1 MKKYIIIKKDVLMT
15 QSLYVNIHPEILDWV
30 MQKAQMGN
38 ASNSVLDMIAKWIS
52 GEKSPTFKQIEDV
65 SKKTSIP
72 FGYFFLEKPPV
83 EECKIVEF
91 RTIDSISLRN
101 PSRNLI
107 DTVDQMVNIQEWM
120 TEYNKDNGL
129 SEYSFVG
136 IIKISDSVS
145 FTADKIRQELELPLE
160 WFDKYRISE
169 EAYKYLRNSIANLGI
184 LVMMNGVVGNNT
196 RRKLSVEEF
205 RAFTLVN
212 PYAPLIFINSRDTI
226 NGKIFSLLHELMH
239 IWIGADNFYN
249 DMYGASHLVSKEEQ
263 FCNAV
268 AAEILV
274 PDSIFSEEWAK
285 QSGDTEYIITKL
297 TKRFVCSRIVLLRK
311 ALENCMIN
319 QDEFE
324 RLLSLFQGQFM
335 LSQSQKQNK
344 VSGGGD
350 FYRALAAK
358 WDKKVIQA
366 LYASAQS
373 GRTLYKDVY
382 RMTNT
387 TGKTFHKLVEMA
399 SSI

>member
-1 MKKYIIIKKDVLMT
+1 MT
-15 QSLYVNIHPEILDWV
+15 QSLSVTIHPEILDWV

-120 TEYNKDNGL
+120 AEYNKDNGL

-145 FTADKIRQELELPLE
+145 FTADRIRQELELPLE

-184 LVMMNGVVGNNT
+184 LVMMVRHEGVC
-196 RRKLSVEEF
+196 
-205 RAFTLVN
+205 
-212 PYAPLIFINSRDTI
+212 
-226 NGKIFSLLHELMH
+226 LM
-239 IWIGADNFYN
+239 WLQQPP
-249 DMYGASHLVSKEEQ
+249 S
-263 FCNAV
+263 
-268 AAEILV
+268 
-274 PDSIFSEEWAK
+274 
-285 QSGDTEYIITKL
+285 
-297 TKRFVCSRIVLLRK
+297 
-311 ALENCMIN
+311 
-319 QDEFE
+319 
-324 RLLSLFQGQFM
+324 
-335 LSQSQKQNK
+335 
-344 VSGGGD
+344 
-350 FYRALAAK
+350 
-358 WDKKVIQA
+358 
-366 LYASAQS
+366 
-373 GRTLYKDVY
+373 
-382 RMTNT
+382 
-387 TGKTFHKLVEMA
+387 
-399 SSI
+399 